1 MVFKMAKKKKRNNKK
16 MKLST
21 RIILLMIAIFLIVI
35 SYFYL
40 NEKVDFMI
48 TNTNINNIMDKVNSN
63 NEAKVKKYEE
73 YNNCLNEKYNESD
86 NTENFVKK
94 IQETD
99 EFLSKYRVSIGY
111 ENPDTGFVYK
121 YNEGKKY
128 YAASTIKMLDA
139 LYIYENASNGNLE
152 LTDTVTYQRKHLL
165 GASVKMGKKKFGD
178 KVKLKDLV
186 NYAVIYSD
194 NIAHLMLLD
203 YIGISN
209 LREYGHSLGA
219 KYTLNSD
226 YFGEI
231 TVDDSLAYLN
241 ALNAYLNTN
250 SEEANE
256 LKSYFVN
263 SEQNYLNFPD
273 DNVEAVQKYGEYD
286 GYYHENGIVYVEHPY
301 LVSILTTHTNNEKL
315 IRSINSKI
323 LELHNTFYEERT
335 NRCNLILKQ

>member
-1 MVFKMAKKKKRNNKK
+1 MARKRKKNKK
-16 MKLST
+16 IKLSIK
-21 RIILLMIAIFLIVI
+21 IILFMFAIFLIVI
-35 SYFYL
+35 SFCFL
-40 NEKVDFMI
+40 KEKVDYI
-48 TNTNINNIMDKVNSN
+48 VSSNSINNIMEKVNNN

-73 YNNCLNEKYNESD
+73 YNNCLNEEYNELD
-86 NTENFVKK
+86 NTDNLNKK
-94 IQETD
+94 IEETND
-99 EFLSKYRVSIGY
+99 FLSKYRVSIGY
-111 ENPDTGFVYK
+111 ENPDTKFVYK
-121 YNEGKKY
+121 YNEGRKY

-139 LYIYENASNGNLE
+139 LYIYKNASEGNLK
-152 LTDTVTYQRKHLL
+152 LSDTVTYQRKHLL

-178 KVKLKDLV
+178 AVKLKDLV

-226 YFGEI
+226 FFGEI

-241 ALNAYLNTN
+241 ALNTYLNTN
-250 SEEANE
+250 TDEAKE
-256 LKSYFVN
+256 LKSYFIN

-273 DNVEAVQKYGEYD
+273 ENIEAVQKYGEYD

-323 LELHNTFYEERT
+323 LELHNTFYEERI
-335 NRCNLILKQ
+335 NRCTLILKQ